1 MLTPKKRIG
10 LHRPNLTVLHLLF
23 ISTCCDHLDSASNT
37 MVLFLFFNLEVILG
51 SRTVKSWEFF
61 PEEVKDLWTQG

>member
-1 MLTPKKRIG
+1 
-10 LHRPNLTVLHLLF
+10 
-23 ISTCCDHLDSASNT
+23 
-37 MVLFLFFNLEVILG
+37 MVLFLFFNLGVILG